1 MTLYEFVL
9 TFRFTPADAAPEAF
23 LDALFEAG
31 CDDAT
36 VGTGRPGMIGIQF
49 AREALSAEE
58 AMASAIAGV
67 RKAIPGAVLVEAGPD
82 LVNLTDVAQLVG
94 CTKQNIRK
102 YASGEARRTGE
113 VPFPVPVVTSA
124 TSLWHFAEV
133 AAWLRRHAGM
143 QVSESV
149 TEVAKA
155 AAKVNLQRHQER
167 VRDLADA

>member
-1 MTLYEFVL
+1 MALYEFVL
-9 TFRFTPADAAPEAF
+9 TFRLASADANPDVF

-49 AREALSAEE
+49 AREASSAEE
-58 AMASAIAGV
+58 AMTTAINGV
-67 RKAIPGAVLVEAGPD
+67 QRAIPGAVLVEAGPD

-113 VPFPVPVVTSA
+113 VPFPFPAVTSA
-124 TSLWHFAEV
+124 TNLWHFAEV
-133 AAWLRRHAGM
+133 AVWLRRYAAM
-143 QVSESV
+143 QVPESV
-149 TEVAKA
+149 AEVAKA
-155 AAKVNLQRHQER
+155 AAKVNLERHQER
-167 VRDLADA
+167 VRELVEA